1 MDNRAKTVFKKA
13 WREMLAIIITIIGG
27 VIAIFDASNKIIAA
41 ILVVFGLL
49 VLVYEVY
56 QKYYDYEEK
65 IDSFENSRPNL
76 ERSSRC
82 AVFPVN
88 PIGSET
94 TTTATTLTFS
104 SPDMKSL
111 EIPDWLRPNSWR
123 DPSSDLVDYEKD
135 NQGWFALVEFRNKP
149 IESIDKSVA
158 REVSAHIYYYDK
170 SNEPRINQKGISG
183 RWWSN
188 EEVALSNKPRR
199 ELERTDIYPNSQP
212 VIFAL
217 AFMGTKGSVIYGYNN
232 DNHRYKE
239 FKKDEFSLGLGSYF
253 IHVVLSGIN
262 LNPQHYWFEVW
273 KDKQSRELRIKDIE
287 KPNGISENER

>member
-1 MDNRAKTVFKKA
+1 MNNKRIGKVLRKSAVEVIGLVIAAFGWILNFGALSSTVLTFVG
-13 WREMLAIIITIIGG
+13 IIIWG
-27 VIAIFDASNKIIAA
+27 VSAF
-41 ILVVFGLL
+41 
-49 VLVYEVY
+49 YRTY
-56 QKYYDYEEK
+56 QYEEK
-65 IDSFENSRPNL
+65 IDAFENSKPNL

-88 PIGSET
+88 PVGGET
-94 TTTATTLTFS
+94 TTTSTTVTTS
-104 SPDMKSL
+104 SLGINPL
-111 EIPDWLRPNSWR
+111 EFPDWLRANSWR
-123 DPSSDLVDYEKD
+123 DPSSDLVDYKKE

-149 IESIDKSVA
+149 IESVDKSVA

-170 SNEPRINQKGISG
+170 NREPRINQKGISG

-188 EEVALSNKPRR
+188 EELAFSNKPRR
-199 ELERTDIYPNSQP
+199 ELERTGIYPNSQP
-212 VIFAL
+212 VTLAL
-217 AFMGTKGSVIYGYNN
+217 AYMGTKGSVIYGYNN
-232 DNHRYKE
+232 DNHQYKD

-287 KPNGISENER
+287 KPNGIKANEG